1 MLGPAT
7 NADSRVLSV
16 VALLSTE
23 RGTMSLGLDVDVDG
37 WPSVKVGSGN
47 QGSDDC
53 FGQRLFDPD
62 SLMFESMGTHIGW
75 TGGDQK
81 GVGDGSLDF
90 GLFPDASGM
99 GEQGSGAL
107 YVVPDDAPHC
117 MDMYNDVLDAKPPMY
132 DASET
137 FRPLNHEGSFVGSSH
152 DIVHGVLEKQTGQ
165 IGQSNE
171 SPRESSLTQ
180 YDAERDRV
188 KKPNSAGDG
197 KKMIHL
203 VEGSRIAKRPPS
215 SRNRTLPKR
224 LADSVTHLPA
234 ARSMASGTLTKSVS
248 SDQVSSSN
256 IKNSRRVRGKD
267 SKDVNSKNMTSRIAT
282 KPSQTIRATSA
293 KTEMKGRPSFCE
305 LVSTGVMKPG
315 VHKFSVGHV
324 EVTATVGDDGAIN
337 YAGSRYRAVSKFAL
351 VVLRERN
358 PSRQSCDGWKEVSW
372 NGEKLDVLRSRASSI
387 FLHNNGSV

>member
-1 MLGPAT
+1 
-7 NADSRVLSV
+7 
-16 VALLSTE
+16 
-23 RGTMSLGLDVDVDG
+23 MSLGLDVDVDG

-47 QGSDDC
+47 QGPEDC

-75 TGGDQK
+75 TGDDQK

-90 GLFPDASGM
+90 GLFPGESGM
-99 GEQGSGAL
+99 VAQGSGGL
-107 YVVPDDAPHC
+107 YAVPDDAPHC
-117 MDMYNDVLDAKPPMY
+117 MDMLDDALDGKPPMY

-152 DIVHGVLEKQTGQ
+152 DIVHGVIEKQ

-180 YDAERDRV
+180 YDGERDGVR
-188 KKPNSAGDG
+188 KPNSSGEG
-197 KKMIHL
+197 KKTIQF
-203 VEGSRIAKRPPS
+203 VEGSRVAKRPPS

-224 LADSVTHLPA
+224 LADSVTHLPS
-234 ARSMASGTLTKSVS
+234 ARSMPSGPLTKSMS
-248 SDQVSSSN
+248 SDQISSSN
-256 IKNSRRVRGKD
+256 IKNSRRGRGKD
-267 SKDVNSKNMTSRIAT
+267 AKDVNSKNTASRIAT

-293 KTEMKGRPSFCE
+293 KTELKGRPSFCD

-387 FLHNNGSV
+387 FLHNNRSV